1 MSNTL
6 SNKSILGSLTVTGDT
21 SVSGKLS
28 VNAASGEEGGEM
40 FLAKPLSNTTLDG
53 GITIDVYQN
62 KLRFF
67 EQGGSARGFYI
78 DITSGIGGAGSNLVT
93 GGGSGISLTSL
104 SAVSP
109 IVYNN
114 TTGQFSLDKIDGG
127 TP

>member
-1 MSNTL
+1 MSTSL
-6 SNKSILGSLTVTGDT
+6 SNKSISGSLTVTGDT

-28 VNAASGEEGGEM
+28 VNAASGEEGGEI
-40 FLAKPLSNTTLDG
+40 FLAQPISNNTLNG

-78 DITSGIGGAGSNLVT
+78 DMTT
-93 GGGSGISLTSL
+93 GGSGASTNILSGGGGGIELTDL
-104 SAVSP
+104 SATSP
-109 IVYNN
+109 IVYNSS
-114 TTGQFSLDKIDGG
+114 TGVFSLSKIDGG

>member
-1 MSNTL
+1 MSTSL
-6 SNKSILGSLTVTGDT
+6 SNKSISGSLTVTGDT

-28 VNAASGEEGGEM
+28 VNAASGEEGGEI
-40 FLAKPLSNTTLDG
+40 FLAQPISNNTLNG

-78 DITSGIGGAGSNLVT
+78 DMTT
-93 GGGSGISLTSL
+93 GGSGASTNILSGGGGGIALTDL

-114 TTGQFSLDKIDGG
+114 TTGVFSLNKIDGG

>member
-1 MSNTL
+1 MSTSL
-6 SNKSILGSLTVTGDT
+6 SNKSISGSLTVTGDT

-28 VNAASGEEGGEM
+28 VNAASGEEGGEI
-40 FLAKPLSNTTLDG
+40 FLAKPLSNNTLGG

-78 DITSGIGGAGSNLVT
+78 DITT
-93 GGGSGISLTSL
+93 GGSGASTNILSATGGGISLTDL
-104 SAVSP
+104 SAIGP

-114 TTGQFSLDKIDGG
+114 TTGVFSLSKIDGG